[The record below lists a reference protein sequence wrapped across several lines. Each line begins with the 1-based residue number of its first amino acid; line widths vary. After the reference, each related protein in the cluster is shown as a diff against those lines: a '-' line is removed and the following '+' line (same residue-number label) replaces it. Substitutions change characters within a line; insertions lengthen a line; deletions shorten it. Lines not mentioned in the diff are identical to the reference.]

1 MSPVRRRPSE
11 RGFSLVELLIAAGI
25 GLVVIAGAVA
35 GGMYM
40 NQQSLDQQQRMF
52 AQQSVRAA
60 QELISDEIRRA
71 GGGFGNARVVVGATR
86 QSAITVK
93 TDDTYATDSTFTA
106 PTGVYKDMVS
116 DSLTTLTG
124 TADGSMGTDCCA
136 AGTSQ
141 CSGCFLR
148 SGSQACV
155 TDGATSDMQNTSVI
169 FANARTQTY
178 CLHRVTSVSGSTRY
192 DTAAGYGISEVP
204 TSSPCRDQ
212 AASFWCNPNTT
223 LQKAGGATFRV
234 NWTDQRPRLQMDPD
248 GLNTAKSFTDI
259 LWDVEQM
266 SFRFGLENL
275 ASPGTIVWFPEAGTT
290 RLPLDQCP
298 SDPTR
303 CPVPGGT
310 NTDDAGLSLLE
321 QLQRRVRLVEVK
333 LVVRSPQVDRALVA
347 RSGSGYLL
355 DVDGYPRDGYQRR
368 NYTFQVAPRNLRLVG
383 TF

>member
-1 MSPVRRRPSE
+1 MRPVRGSE
-11 RGFSLVELLIAAGI
+11 RGFSLLELLIAAAI
-25 GLVVIAGAVA
+25 GLVVIAGAIA

-60 QELISDEIRRA
+60 QDLISDEIRRA
-71 GGGFGNARVVVGATR
+71 GGGFGNAQLVTGSGKH
-86 QSAITVK
+86 SAITVT
-93 TDDTYATDSTFTA
+93 TDDAFSGDSTFTA
-106 PTGVYKDMVS
+106 PTGTYADMIS
-116 DSLTTLTG
+116 DSLSTLTG
-124 TADGSMGTDCCA
+124 LADGTLGTDCCQ

-148 SGSQACV
+148 SGSDVCV
-155 TDGATSDMQNTSVI
+155 TDGATSDMQSAPVI
-169 FANARTQTY
+169 FANARTQVY
-178 CLHRVTSVSGSTRY
+178 CLHRVTSVMGSTRFS
-192 DTAAGYGISEVP
+192 TSAGFGITQVDS
-204 TSSPCRDQ
+204 SSPCRDQ
-212 AASFWCNPNTT
+212 GASFWCNPNTT

-248 GLNTAKSFTDI
+248 GLNTAKDFIDI

-266 SFRFGLENL
+266 VFRFGLENL
-275 ASPGTIVWFPEAGTT
+275 ASPGTIVWFPESGTT

-298 SDPTR
+298 KDPSR

-310 NTDDAGLSLLE
+310 NTDDAGLTLLE
-321 QLQRRVRLVEVK
+321 QLQRRTRLVEVR
-333 LVVRSPQVDRALVA
+333 LVVRSPQVDRNLVS
-347 RSGSGYLL
+347 RDGTGFRL
-355 DVDGYPRDGYQRR
+355 DTDGYPRDGYTRR